1 MVSPSLSH
9 RLNVLALVL
18 VTLIVLTGGAVR
30 LTGSGLGCSDWPECS
45 VGHLTPALQFHGLIE
60 FGNRL
65 VTVVLTI
72 AVGAA
77 LLAAVFRRPHRRDL
91 VYLSLGLV
99 LGIVAQAVL
108 GGIVVYTKLNPY
120 LVMVHFFATML
131 LLANAVVLVHR
142 STRDYSPGSAHL
154 LIPRPLLQLHYGV
167 LALLTAVIAA
177 GTAATGAGPLGGSS
191 SGQQVAKRIPV
202 PLRDLAELHASLVM
216 LLIGLT
222 IGLVVGLHMA
232 DVPERVRRAGRVLL
246 VAMVAQAAVG
256 YTQYFTHLPAALV
269 EVHLL
274 GAAILVIAVTTLFR
288 FFYCAWL
295 PILPDEAYYFQWSR
309 HLDASYISKGPGVA
323 YTIWAGTHLFGAHAV
338 LAGQHL
344 FHALGP
350 VRRRVRIQF
359 EGPMHHLDLLGVL
372 EQGQGGVE
380 TVEPEGAPGTGEIR
394 PDVNLHVSPRPS
406 RPPVD
411 SA

>member
-1 MVSPSLSH
+1 VSRRRPFTVSTALSH
-9 RLNVLALVL
+9 RLNVLALGL

-30 LTGSGLGCSDWPECS
+30 LTGSGLGCNDWPECS

-72 AVGAA
+72 AVAA
-77 LLAAVFRRPHRRDL
+77 AFLAAVFRRPRRRDL

-120 LVMVHFFATML
+120 LVMVHFFATMV

-142 STRDYSPGSAHL
+142 SGRDYSPGAGHL

-167 LALLTAVIAA
+167 LVLLSLVIAA

-202 PLRDLAELHASLVM
+202 SLRDLAELHASLVM
-216 LLIGLT
+216 LLVGLT

-232 DVPERVRRAGRVLL
+232 DVPERVRRAGRILL

-274 GAAILVIAVTTLFR
+274 GAAVLVIGAVQCFLACTFHPPE
-288 FFYCAWL
+288 AVHVPEISPQAAAGV
-295 PILPDEAYYFQWSR
+295 PI
-309 HLDASYISKGPGVA
+309 
-323 YTIWAGTHLFGAHAV
+323 GA
-338 LAGQHL
+338 
-344 FHALGP
+344 
-350 VRRRVRIQF
+350 R
-359 EGPMHHLDLLGVL
+359 
-372 EQGQGGVE
+372 
-380 TVEPEGAPGTGEIR
+380 
-394 PDVNLHVSPRPS
+394 
-406 RPPVD
+406 
-411 SA
+411 

>member
-45 VGHLTPALQFHGLIE
+45 VGQLTPALQFHGLIE

-274 GAAILVIAVTTLFR
+274 GAAILVIGATQCFLACTFHPPEVVPAPEAEDL
-288 FFYCAWL
+288 AAAGV
-295 PILPDEAYYFQWSR
+295 PI
-309 HLDASYISKGPGVA
+309 
-323 YTIWAGTHLFGAHAV
+323 GA
-338 LAGQHL
+338 
-344 FHALGP
+344 
-350 VRRRVRIQF
+350 R
-359 EGPMHHLDLLGVL
+359 
-372 EQGQGGVE
+372 
-380 TVEPEGAPGTGEIR
+380 
-394 PDVNLHVSPRPS
+394 
-406 RPPVD
+406 
-411 SA
+411 